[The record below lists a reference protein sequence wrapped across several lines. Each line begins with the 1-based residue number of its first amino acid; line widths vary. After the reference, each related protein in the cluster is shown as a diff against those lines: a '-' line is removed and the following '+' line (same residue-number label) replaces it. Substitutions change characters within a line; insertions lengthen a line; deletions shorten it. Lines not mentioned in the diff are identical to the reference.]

1 MSAAL
6 PLLRSGLVRR
16 VAAIDQALRRFGRR
30 PCPLSHC
37 VYSGFCLCD
46 GLLVCATFDD
56 NVMAVELYSA
66 AGHVL

>member
-16 VAAIDQALRRFGRR
+16 AAALVEALRLFGRR
-30 PCPLSHC
+30 PCPLSYC
-37 VYSGFCLCD
+37 FYNGFGLCD
-46 GLLVCATFDD
+46 GLLVCSTFDD